1 MIETHHLK
9 NVVIF
14 IQTILGFVLTRKIIF
29 FLTYT
34 FLKFMKLLNFVWH
47 VFANGINLWFLQL
60 EDKLK

>member
-14 IQTILGFVLTRKIIF
+14 IQTILGFVLTRKIIY
-29 FLTYT
+29 FLTRS
-34 FLKFMKLLNFVWH
+34 FLKFMKLLNFVWQ

-60 EDKLK
+60 EDKLQ